1 MRVLAT
7 TQPGSSVFFMMAPLL
22 SALQASGH
30 EVLVAASRRFGSIIR
45 GIGLTHEPAGVDF
58 LESSIAEAFPEM
70 VQHLHDPHGALV
82 RFVVDVNVRRT
93 TQQFAHDIAPC
104 IRRWKPDLL
113 LHSSNEFGGPI
124 AAEAAGVPHMML
136 LAGLDNWFDRFGPV
150 LSGLDQFR
158 TAVGLESVEG
168 DPAWLFAQGLIL
180 AEVPGWS
187 ARSLENLS
195 VVWLR
200 PVSPDQPSGNLEWL
214 DQLPRPLV
222 HVSLGTVF
230 NKKGARPL
238 FAALARGA
246 GTVAASVVVTVGEDR
261 DPDSFAS
268 LPPNVHLRR
277 YIPLAPLLQRTDAVL
292 AHAGWGTLIAC
303 VEAGV
308 PLGAL
313 VLGADHGYNALMLE
327 RAGCGF
333 GLQPQSCTS
342 EAAAEATHRLLV
354 DPTLRAA
361 ATRQQA
367 ALRGVP
373 SPTDVAALLAK
384 QFG

>member
-30 EVLVAASRRFGSIIR
+30 EVLVAAPRRFGSIIR

-58 LESSIAEAFPEM
+58 LESSIAEVFPEI

-93 TQQFAHDIAPC
+93 TQQFAHDIAPR

-113 LHSSNEFGGPI
+113 LHSSNEFGGAI
-124 AAEAAGVPHMML
+124 AAEAAGVPHMKL

-150 LSGLDQFR
+150 LSGLDPFR

-200 PVSPDQPSGNLEWL
+200 PVSPDQPGVDLEWL
-214 DQLPRPLV
+214 DRLPRPLA

-230 NKKGARPL
+230 NKRARPL
-238 FAALARGA
+238 FDALARGA
-246 GTVAASVVVTVGEDR
+246 AMVAASVV
-261 DPDSFAS
+261 
-268 LPPNVHLRR
+268 
-277 YIPLAPLLQRTDAVL
+277 
-292 AHAGWGTLIAC
+292 
-303 VEAGV
+303 
-308 PLGAL
+308 
-313 VLGADHGYNALMLE
+313 
-327 RAGCGF
+327 
-333 GLQPQSCTS
+333 
-342 EAAAEATHRLLV
+342 
-354 DPTLRAA
+354 
-361 ATRQQA
+361 
-367 ALRGVP
+367 
-373 SPTDVAALLAK
+373 
-384 QFG
+384 